1 MLTVNEIFESVQGEG
16 NNAGRVAIFIRFT
29 GCNLSCSFCDT
40 KYSWKDG
47 VELSVKE
54 IMDKVREF
62 KSKFVILTG
71 GEPTIQP
78 VEDLQYLVNDLH
90 RAGYQVAMETN
101 GTNFIHP
108 FHLPIDW
115 ITVSPKSEEFIQS
128 EGDELKL
135 LYDGTQNLEVYE
147 KKKFRFYY
155 LQPIL
160 PERDLRYYAQVGQTA
175 DQVVK
180 FMNAVYHS
188 VNLCVQ
194 AAKNNPKWRVSFQAH
209 KITGVR

>member
-47 VELSVKE
+47 KELSIQEV
-54 IMDKVREF
+54 MDAVRKF
-62 KSKFVILTG
+62 GSKFVVLTG

-78 VEDLQYLVNDLH
+78 IDDLQHLVSCLH
-90 RAGYQVAMETN
+90 HYGYQVAMETN

-115 ITVSPKSEEFIQS
+115 ITVSPKNPDFIQQD
-128 EGDELKL
+128 GDELKL
-135 LYDGTQNLEVYE
+135 LYDGTQNLEEYE
-147 KKKFRFYY
+147 KARFRFLY

-160 PERDLRYYAQVGQTA
+160 PEKDLIHT
-175 DQVVK
+175 DNWTE
-180 FMNAVYHS
+180 FMMLVRKATIK
-188 VNLCVQ
+188 CVE
-194 AAKNNPKWRVSFQAH
+194 AAKAFPKWRVSFQSH
-209 KITGVR
+209 KIVGIR

>member
-147 KKKFRFYY
+147 KKRFRFFY

-160 PERDLRYYAQVGQTA
+160 PEKDLRYYLRVGSTP
-175 DQVVK
+175 DQLINFMREVRVATQRCVEIVK
-180 FMNAVYHS
+180 ERP
-188 VNLCVQ
+188 L
-194 AAKNNPKWRVSFQAH
+194 WRISFQAH
-209 KITGVR
+209 KIVGVR

>member
-16 NNAGRVAIFIRFT
+16 NHAGRVAIFIRFT

-47 VELSVKE
+47 TELSIKE

-62 KSKFVILTG
+62 KSMFVILTG

-78 VEDLQYLVNDLH
+78 FEDLQHLVSCLH
-90 RAGYQVAMETN
+90 HYGYQVAMETN

-108 FHLPIDW
+108 FHLPLDW

-147 KKKFRFYY
+147 KKRFRFFY

-160 PERDLRYYAQVGQTA
+160 PEYDLRKVTGMPEQVA
-175 DQVVK
+175 D
-180 FMNAVYHS
+180 FMERIKSAIEI
-188 VNLCVQ
+188 CVR
-194 AAKNNPKWRVSFQAH
+194 AAKERPLWRVSFQSH
-209 KITGVR
+209 KVIGVR

>member
-16 NNAGRVAIFIRFT
+16 NHAGRVAIFIRFT

-47 VELSVKE
+47 TELSIKE

-62 KSKFVILTG
+62 KSMFVILTG

-78 VEDLQYLVNDLH
+78 FEDLQHLVSCLH
-90 RAGYQVAMETN
+90 HYGYQVAIETN

-115 ITVSPKSEEFIQS
+115 ITVSPKTRDFIMR

-135 LYDGTQNLEVYE
+135 LFDGTQDLLEYE
-147 KKKFRFYY
+147 DTKFRFYY

-160 PERDLRYYAQVGQTA
+160 PEKDLIHTENVAQ
-175 DQVVK
+175 
-180 FMNAVYHS
+180 FMMLVRSS
-188 VNLCVQ
+188 VILCVE
-194 AAKNNPKWRVSFQAH
+194 AAKKFPKWRVSFQAH
-209 KITGVR
+209 KIVGIR